1 MTSSGCNVWSFSELE
16 RWILSRLPYVV
27 YFQSYLVSFI
37 LFGDGL
43 PYIYVYVYI
52 YKILNAK
59 STSRGEE
66 EKKNVK
72 KSHQYKYLYGWQLI
86 FLYGK
91 GESGISLV
99 DFFIISRRVQ
109 NCVWPV
115 FFLCKGIVP
124 KIIWSHEELP
134 VLNAAFLGGFFKSG
148 FLINKYH

>member
-1 MTSSGCNVWSFSELE
+1 M
-16 RWILSRLPYVV
+16 
-27 YFQSYLVSFI
+27 
-37 LFGDGL
+37 
-43 PYIYVYVYI
+43 
-52 YKILNAK
+52 
-59 STSRGEE
+59 
-66 EKKNVK
+66 K

-124 KIIWSHEELP
+124 KII
-134 VLNAAFLGGFFKSG
+134 
-148 FLINKYH
+148 